1 MPDQWCQAIR
11 VTDAVLQHGDA
22 RPWAAEL
29 LQPWRAGWRVVRLGA
44 QQNPVARL
52 CSVGIGQGANWN
64 LDRAFRALDDEPLDG
79 ASETGDD
86 IVAIDRA
93 EQSGDDTADA
103 AEADDGNA
111 RSLWTLSIIA

>member
-1 MPDQWCQAIR
+1 M
-11 VTDAVLQHGDA
+11 TDAVLQHGDA

-86 IVAIDRA
+86 IVSNPAMTPPMLPRPM
-93 EQSGDDTADA
+93 TATRVRC
-103 AEADDGNA
+103 GP
-111 RSLWTLSIIA
+111 